1 MRRCTLFLL
10 LFIACHRETIVTG
23 TVDERPSIAV
33 KYAGVS
39 KLDVHAKADDAA
51 PVVSSFL
58 QGESVSIIAQKNG
71 WSEVRLGGG
80 GTGWV
85 RDAELTNAEAAKI
98 LEDNPSAEFR
108 VAPQTVA
115 APGAHGE
122 VYLEAEVNTE
132 GDVGKI
138 TVITNTTND
147 PALLARNIA
156 ALQQAKFVP
165 IVQKGRRKQFL
176 YYHRVTD

>member
-1 MRRCTLFLL
+1 MAEENPAPKFS
-10 LFIACHRETIVTG
+10 VTP
-23 TVDERPSIAV
+23 R
-33 KYAGVS
+33 
-39 KLDVHAKADDAA
+39 
-51 PVVSSFL
+51 
-58 QGESVSIIAQKNG
+58 
-71 WSEVRLGGG
+71 
-80 GTGWV
+80 
-85 RDAELTNAEAAKI
+85 
-98 LEDNPSAEFR
+98 
-108 VAPQTVA
+108 TVA

-132 GDVGKI
+132 GEVGKI

-176 YYHRVTD
+176 YYHRVTY